1 MGNMIP
7 KRVRKGIARHDHE
20 IARIA
25 KKLLA
30 KEHPVKAEVK
40 GKK

>member
-1 MGNMIP
+1 MGNMVS

-20 IARIA
+20 IARLA
-25 KKLLA
+25 KKLLV
-30 KEHPVKAEVK
+30 KEHPAKAEVK